1 MMMPDDV
8 TAGQAV
14 SQNCGSAHQECLQ
27 TCYVQ
32 AVLGVYRATLSLNM
46 VRHGKHRMDKTRL
59 QNVGKAFATTRREDA
74 LTMRNA
80 YTNNSNEM
88 LMLLKQYKA
97 VISHPTDNMRT

>member
-46 VRHGKHRMDKTRL
+46 VRHGKHRMDKTSMWVSCSRASPTSD
-59 QNVGKAFATTRREDA
+59 GK
-74 LTMRNA
+74 
-80 YTNNSNEM
+80 SCW
-88 LMLLKQYKA
+88 LM
-97 VISHPTDNMRT
+97 T

>member
-46 VRHGKHRMDKTRL
+46 VRHGDRKS
-59 QNVGKAFATTRREDA
+59 V
-74 LTMRNA
+74 
-80 YTNNSNEM
+80 
-88 LMLLKQYKA
+88 
-97 VISHPTDNMRT
+97 V